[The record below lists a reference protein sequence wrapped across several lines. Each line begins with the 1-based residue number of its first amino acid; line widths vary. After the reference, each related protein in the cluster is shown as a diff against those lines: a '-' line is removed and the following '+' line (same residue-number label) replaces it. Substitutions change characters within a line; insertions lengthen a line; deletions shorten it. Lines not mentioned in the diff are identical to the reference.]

1 MPDFD
6 EFQINGRK
14 YAIESGPEAEQFNKM
29 LEVGNKPEHL
39 ENLLRYYAE
48 SGRGGFQDLG
58 EADEKYWNFMESQRP
73 PQSPWSNLAIES
85 GGVSEGDML
94 QSPEQY
100 GPENRIGSQAQGGD
114 TSLYDAWARNAKKN
128 PPRLVN
134 PWRGVK

>member
-14 YAIESGPEAEQFNKM
+14 YAIESGPEAMQFNKM
-29 LEVGNKPEHL
+29 LEVGTKPEHL
-39 ENLLRYYAE
+39 DNLLRYYTE

-73 PQSPWSNLAIES
+73 RPPQSPWSNLAGES
-85 GGVSEGDML
+85 GNMSEGDM
-94 QSPEQY
+94 QQPY
-100 GPENRIGSQAQGGD
+100 GPENRIGSQEQGGD
-114 TSLYDAWARNAKKN
+114 TSLYDAWARNARKN